1 MTYMNVELIQE
12 AVDYTVVLSFPK
24 SFRDAHDAVPCW
36 VGFASGTSALEA
48 AGRVQK
54 AAAAAYPEV
63 GGPNSFPVML
73 IFKGRHYDQLPCNPV
88 AHSEGPSGDA
98 FAAC

>member
-1 MTYMNVELIQE
+1 MPYMRVEPIQE
-12 AVDYTVVLSFPK
+12 PSDYTVVLSFPK
-24 SFRDAHDAVPCW
+24 SFRDAHDDVPCW

-54 AAAAAYPEV
+54 AAAAAYPDV
-63 GGPNSFPVML
+63 SGPNSFPVML

-88 AHSEGPSGDA
+88 ACQDGPSGA
-98 FAAC
+98 GFAPC